1 MQALQ
6 SGLPS
11 ARSIGQHARMLTG
24 TQIRM
29 ALVAL
34 GWTYER
40 LAQETGL
47 SEATINRACRPE
59 GVPDVR
65 ASTLAKIQ
73 ATMEVAGATFIGR
86 DAHGGPGVRLR

>member
-6 SGLPS
+6 SGLP
-11 ARSIGQHARMLTG
+11 ATCAIGQHARMLTG

-47 SEATINRACRPE
+47 SEATINRACKPE

-73 ATMEVAGATFIGR
+73 ETMEKTGTIFIAK